1 MMDHK
6 ESCTE
11 EVDDDESSSSS
22 HPDSPEMDR
31 NPSPPPEGAEE
42 SVEEADAIG
51 STVYSK
57 HWLFSTLTRLI
68 EMVTEQVSE
77 QGEGLEELSEELEDE
92 LCKVWDMAMD
102 KDVASFLQEFKA
114 PDILLGVIAKS
125 HCPRLT
131 EICVGILGNM
141 SCFHDTCV
149 SLSQNADLCAVLI
162 LLLGDSDPPTLL
174 ETCRLLVTCVS
185 QPDVAPM
192 WMERIQQQSATCSN
206 LCFIMRSSTN
216 VELLMKV
223 GELVDKLFD
232 EDEGLMK
239 SWLSE
244 LPSESDRDK
253 DTHQDITSS
262 LLEAAIQLR
271 KESPE
276 ALEVYLHALQLLTT
290 VHEGVQSL
298 VSDGGCGEALWRF
311 LCEVVCEDL
320 CQPGDPPLILQE
332 QKALLAPAVALLSVL
347 HNSLQTDISLSLVCS
362 LLRILYL
369 HTENQQSLPNGE
381 QGSRDGQK
389 EGVRDEE
396 DKDVQL
402 QVLVEMAVELLS
414 TILTD
419 LPKDIISELVKQD
432 DLTEKIWMSA
442 FKNLLPQNITAAQRL
457 VSTLSEVEPKLADI
471 LKKEYSISSEPDQTR
486 LELA

>member
-1 MMDHK
+1 MVFTFSDHK

-68 EMVTEQVSE
+68 EVSE

-381 QGSRDGQK
+381 
-389 EGVRDEE
+389 DEE

-419 LPKDIISELVKQD
+419 LPKVR
-432 DLTEKIWMSA
+432 LTH
-442 FKNLLPQNITAAQRL
+442 NLLHEAQQLFIFTPR
-457 VSTLSEVEPKLADI
+457 KGF
-471 LKKEYSISSEPDQTR
+471 YSIK
-486 LELA
+486 LI